1 VKPLCL
7 VGIRDGKPTIRWPV
21 LLARFCVYLAIFG
34 GVIALATWV
43 SDLIFKEHHLGDFGR
58 LVSLSGFL
66 AILFV
71 VFDVRRDLKLPSKDL
86 PRLGGEVR
94 SDAE

>member
-1 VKPLCL
+1 MKPLCL

-21 LLARFCVYLAIFG
+21 LLARFGVYLVIFG
-34 GVIALATWV
+34 AATVLVTWV
-43 SDLIFKEHHLGDFGR
+43 SDLIFNEHLLRDIAR

-71 VFDVRRDLKLPSKDL
+71 VFDVRRDLKLPPKDL
-86 PRLGGEVR
+86 PRWP
-94 SDAE
+94 